1 MFALSWKNNSI
12 DRSSEYPPSFC
23 SFHFKTTNALGALF
37 LSLCKISATAKAHL
51 KYSVKIYSIFQWWP
65 NTNCAMNYVY
75 GVFHQDHWH
84 EYMCGIF
91 PLNICEEYLILLV
104 FYMWHLGGRCWL
116 CAGTGTHWSCMPAV
130 PASTHVY
137 TTASMPYALVLDTGM
152 APNTLNC
159 ALSVVNIVHLSP
171 FDLDQKESF
180 EQRTNSCGSLH
191 IYWYNVWM
199 SKGIG
204 FVISEIILNDEY
216 FFHVNAKM
224 ILDNVF
230 SFFRGALVS
239 STTSF
244 VRNFPVLH
252 LVAFVFGLSY
262 YRGNKYSFSV
272 L

>member
-23 SFHFKTTNALGALF
+23 SFHFKTTNARGALL
-37 LSLCKISATAKAHL
+37 LSSHKISVTAKAHL

-116 CAGTGTHWSCMPAV
+116 CAGTSTHWSCMLAV

-137 TTASMPYALVLDTGM
+137 TTASMPYAPVLDTGM

-159 ALSVVNIVHLSP
+159 ALSVVNIVHLSLFSFAFFAP
-171 FDLDQKESF
+171 DCVAAFIVETAFSAYVFQSNALKNAVKEVILCISLKYLLHNITF
-180 EQRTNSCGSLH
+180 LQIFPCGSIMQL
-191 IYWYNVWM
+191 
-199 SKGIG
+199 KP
-204 FVISEIILNDEY
+204 ILCLNLCI
-216 FFHVNAKM
+216 K
-224 ILDNVF
+224 
-230 SFFRGALVS
+230 
-239 STTSF
+239 T
-244 VRNFPVLH
+244 VR
-252 LVAFVFGLSY
+252 
-262 YRGNKYSFSV
+262 SFSLNERV
-272 L
+272 